1 MKHSECI
8 LTVTFSLPATSPL
21 TRAICSFPSIRL
33 SKPTIL
39 NVPLSVG
46 ILATTSIFI
55 SCSVFFLYLIKSAIV
70 IIFKLCFLAKIS
82 KSGTLAIVPS
92 SFKISHITATG
103 VSPQILH
110 KSTVASVCP
119 SLSRTPLSFAINGKI
134 CPGLVKSLAT
144 ELISANFLIVVSL
157 SAIEIPV
164 VVLSFASTDT
174 VKAVHFASVFL
185 ALIGSKFNLT
195 AYSVDIGVQVKPLAN
210 VAIRLILS

>member
-1 MKHSECI
+1 M
-8 LTVTFSLPATSPL
+8 
-21 TRAICSFPSIRL
+21 
-33 SKPTIL
+33 
-39 NVPLSVG
+39 PLSVG

-103 VSPQILH
+103 ASPQILH

-119 SLSRTPLSFAINGKI
+119 SLSNTPLSFAINGKI
-134 CPGLVKSLAT
+134 CPGLVKSDDIEFL
-144 ELISANFLIVVSL
+144 SANFLIVVSL

-164 VVLSFASTDT
+164 VVPSFASTDT

-185 ALIGSKFNLT
+185 AVIGSKPNLI
-195 AYSVDIGVQVKPLAN
+195 AFSDDIGTQVKPLAF
-210 VAIRLILS
+210 VAIKLTLS